1 MVGTRNEA
9 LIKEELVR
17 YISSLGVDVKT
28 ATKARGNRGFFKIG
42 RIDVSKTLDDKSA
55 VRTLVH
61 EFSHYVHYKLDKS
74 LKSLDKVLVEDSQQL
89 REELLAVTYFVDEN
103 SLCNKLNSE
112 SEKLKKSIKTLTSA
126 IKQEYPKFSSG
137 DDLKE
142 FKKYSRWSD
151 LRYLEKYDRVKIQ
164 SLSSDKIYSVAN
176 VRNDFPDIPDVF
188 IDYLN
193 LKSQLRRRAKIS
205 RRITRL
211 NKYYN
216 EPCELFARFI
226 EGIYLDMDKVKELAP
241 NAFDNFLKLYGENK
255 YSGMREVFAI
265 LRIII

>member
-17 YISSLGVDVKT
+17 YISSLGLEVRT
-28 ATKARGNRGFFKIG
+28 ATKARGNRGFFKVG

-61 EFSHYVHYKLDKS
+61 EFSHYIHHKLDKS

-89 REELLAVTYFVDEN
+89 RDELLEVTYFVDEN
-103 SLCNKLNSE
+103 SLCTKLNRE
-112 SEKLKKSIKTLTSA
+112 NEKLKKNIKTLTDE
-126 IKQEYPKFSSG
+126 IRHEYPKFSAN

-164 SLSSDKIYSVAN
+164 SLSSDKIYSVDN
-176 VRNDFPDIPDVF
+176 VSCDFPDIPEVF
-188 IDYLN
+188 VYYLK
-193 LKSQLRRRAKIS
+193 LKSDLRKRAKIS
-205 RRITRL
+205 RRMSKL
-211 NKYYN
+211 NRYYS

-226 EGIYLDMDKVKELAP
+226 EGIYIDMERVKTVAP
-241 NAFDNFLKLYGENK
+241 TAFNNFLKLYGENK

>member
-42 RIDVSKTLDDKSA
+42 RIDVSKTLDDKRA

-112 SEKLKKSIKTLTSA
+112 SEKLKKSIKTLTCA
-126 IKQEYPKFSSG
+126 IKQEYPKFNSG

-164 SLSSDKIYSVAN
+164 SLSSDKIYSVTN
-176 VRNDFPDIPDVF
+176 VRSDFPDIPEVF
-188 IDYLN
+188 ADYLK
-193 LKSQLRRRAKIS
+193 LKSDLRKRAKVS
-205 RRITRL
+205 RRISKL

-226 EGIYLDMDKVKELAP
+226 EGIYIDMERVKTVAP
-241 NAFDNFLKLYGENK
+241 TAFSNFMKMYGENK